1 MSSFKEPDNF
11 DQVEIGRVFMN
22 IIGNNINQEINTTN
36 EGMKGNEFI
45 TMFSSAS
52 GGQYFEYE
60 QN

>member
-1 MSSFKEPDNF
+1 
-11 DQVEIGRVFMN
+11 MN
-22 IIGNNINQEINTTN
+22 IIGNNINQEINPTN

-60 QN
+60 QNY